1 MSNMKRILVIQ
12 GHPDPFA
19 KHYCHALADAFTQGA
34 HEVGHEIK
42 HINVAKLNF
51 PLIHSQDEFEST
63 DPPDDIR
70 EAQSL
75 IRWADTLEIFFPLWL
90 GTMPALMKGFLEQV
104 FRPNFGF
111 DMSDPE
117 KMPKKLLRGKS
128 AHLFVTMGM
137 PALMYKRYYGAHGMK
152 NLEHNIFRFS
162 GIKPV
167 EFSYIGMVESKNKKK
182 REKWLTKAR
191 SYGQTGG

>member
-1 MSNMKRILVIQ
+1 MKRILVIQ

-19 KHYCHALADAFTQGA
+19 RHFCHALADAFSEGA
-34 HEVGHEIK
+34 HEVGHEVK
-42 HINVAKLNF
+42 HIEIAKLNF
-51 PLIHSQDEFEST
+51 PLIHSQDEFENT
-63 DPPDDIR
+63 DPPEDILN
-70 EAQSL
+70 AQSL
-75 IRWADTLEIFFPLWL
+75 IRWAETLEIFFPLWL

-117 KMPKKLLRGKS
+117 KIPKKLLKGKA
-128 AHLFVTMGM
+128 AHMFVTMGM
-137 PALMYKRYYGAHGMK
+137 PALMYKRYFGAHGMK

-167 EFSYIGMVESKNKKK
+167 EFSYIGMVEGKNKKK
-182 REKWLTKAR
+182 HEKWLAKAH
-191 SYGQTGG
+191 SFGQAGG